1 MTRLQLFEWED
12 QPWLPSVLRDY
23 LTDHLW
29 LWLSSDQAGS
39 LHRTIAEIL
48 KPALERLQTHQI
60 VDLCS
65 GGGGPLL
72 PVQRHLRAE
81 MGVETTITLTDL
93 YPNVA
98 AFRRAQASSNGNVR
112 ACFESVSAFDVPARL
127 TGLRT
132 LFTAFH
138 HFRPADARRVLQ
150 DAVTKG
156 QGIAILEPFERSLGI
171 AALLG
176 WAGIVRGFAL
186 TPKLGHMTP
195 GRFALTYLL
204 PIAPAVVAWDGV
216 VSSLRS
222 YTVPELRSL
231 AASVSADG
239 FTWEAGQVP
248 VTTPDGPI
256 SLTYLVGLPAEG
268 GDTSETTRLHH
279 DEPGV
284 GGRPGGHARHGG
296 NAHGR

>member
-1 MTRLQLFEWED
+1 MMRLHLFEWED
-12 QPWLPSVLRDY
+12 QPWLPSVLRDF

-29 LWLSSDQAGS
+29 LWLSSDQAGA

-48 KPALERLQTHQI
+48 KPALERLQTHEI

-72 PVQRHLRAE
+72 PVRQLLRTE
-81 MGVETTITLTDL
+81 MGVDATITLTDL

-98 AFRRAQASSNGNVR
+98 AFRRAQALSNGRVR
-112 ACFESVSAFDVPARL
+112 ACFEPVSAFDVPAPL
-127 TGLRT
+127 KGLRT

-150 DAVTKG
+150 DAVAKG

-171 AALLG
+171 ACLLG
-176 WAGIVRGFAL
+176 LAGIIRGLTL
-186 TPKLGHMTP
+186 TPRLGRMTP

-204 PIAPAVVAWDGV
+204 PIAPAIVAWDGV

-222 YTVPELRSL
+222 YTVAELRSL
-231 AASVSADG
+231 ASSVSPAG

-248 VTTPDGPI
+248 VATPDGPI
-256 SLTYLVGLPAEG
+256 SLTYLVGLPADEG
-268 GDTSETTRLHH
+268 ASDQPHERAEHA
-279 DEPGV
+279 EP
-284 GGRPGGHARHGG
+284 RERDRH
-296 NAHGR
+296 